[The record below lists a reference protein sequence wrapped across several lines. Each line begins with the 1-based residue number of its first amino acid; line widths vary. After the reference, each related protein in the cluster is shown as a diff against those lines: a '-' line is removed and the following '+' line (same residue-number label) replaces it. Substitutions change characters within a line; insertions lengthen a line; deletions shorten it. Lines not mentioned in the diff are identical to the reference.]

1 MTNPVIAVVAT
12 YRPAAQSLLALLA
25 DLAGEGV
32 TTIIVDDASPCTF
45 DPLLR
50 QVSDQ
55 VAGAGP
61 VQVQRFD
68 NNRGIARSLNA
79 GLAFANDQK
88 AKWLLTLDQ
97 DTRLPAGVIEQ
108 LLATAA
114 RAKQAGLQVGAIG
127 PIVVDTGGG
136 EIKYPTRESSGFA
149 TTAEIV
155 QSGALWSVAALQEI
169 DGFDERLGIDAVDAA
184 ACLHLRQ
191 IDYQVLVDADAR
203 ITHSLG
209 AARAVQVLGRTV
221 LATGHSAERRTTM
234 VRNRLQLAPAEF
246 MQSPMQGL
254 RSLRRLAMST
264 ALAVTVEENRWAK
277 AKASARGLF
286 PKRRG

>member
-1 MTNPVIAVVAT
+1 MSPVVAVVAT
-12 YRPAAQSLLALLA
+12 YRPGAESLLALLD
-25 DLAGEGV
+25 DLAHEAV
-32 TTIIVDDASPCTF
+32 TTIVVDDASPCTF

-50 QVSDQ
+50 E
-55 VAGAGP
+55 VAGRVIAGTP
-61 VQVQRFD
+61 VKVQRFD

-79 GLAFANDQK
+79 GLALARELH
-88 AKWLLTLDQ
+88 ASWLLTLDQ
-97 DTRLPAGVIEQ
+97 DTRLPAGVVEQ

-114 RAKQAGLQVGAIG
+114 GAKQAGLLVGAIG
-127 PIVVDTGGG
+127 PVIHDTGGG

-155 QSGALWSVAALQEI
+155 QSGGLWSVVALQEI

-191 IDYQVLVDADAR
+191 LDYQVLVDGDAR
-203 ITHSLG
+203 ITHRLG
-209 AARAVQVLGRTV
+209 SARAVQVLGRTV
-221 LATGHSAERRTTM
+221 LATGHSAARRTTM

-246 MQSPMQGL
+246 MQSPIQGL
-254 RSLRRLAMST
+254 RTLRRLAMST
-264 ALAVTVEENRWAK
+264 ALAVTVEEDRWAK

>member
-1 MTNPVIAVVAT
+1 MSPVVAVVAT
-12 YRPAAQSLLALLA
+12 YRPDAQSLLALLD
-25 DLAGEGV
+25 DLAREAV
-32 TTIIVDDASPCTF
+32 TTIVVDDASPCTF
-45 DPLLR
+45 DPLAR
-50 QVSDQ
+50 E
-55 VAGAGP
+55 VAGRMLAGA
-61 VQVQRFD
+61 QLKVQRFD

-79 GLAFANDQK
+79 GLAFANDQQ

-108 LLATAA
+108 LLATAM

-155 QSGALWSVAALQEI
+155 QSGALWSVAALQEV

-191 IDYQVLVDADAR
+191 LDYQVLVDGEAR
-203 ITHSLG
+203 ITHRLG
-209 AARAVQVLGRTV
+209 NARAVQVLGRTV
-221 LATGHSAERRTTM
+221 LATGQSAERRTTM
-234 VRNRLQLAPAEF
+234 VRNRLRLAPAEF
-246 MQSPMQGL
+246 TQSPIQGL

-264 ALAVTVEENRWAK
+264 ALAVTVEEDRWAK